1 MRPQKALSSSVG
13 SKFLIAFTG
22 LSLLLFLGAH
32 LGGNLLFLLG
42 PHAFNQYSHALI
54 SNPLIYLAEGGLL
67 AVFVSHIFKTTTRFA
82 LNRRARPNRYA
93 VKAWAKTKNPKS
105 RKSLSSTTMI
115 VTGTLTLLFVITHLV
130 TFKFGTY
137 YETSNGLRDLY
148 RLELEIFRRPAYVAF
163 YLVCMSVI
171 LFHLWHGVSS
181 AAQSFGVNSP
191 RWTPR
196 IVMLG
201 RVLSVLIAGGF
212 FLIPLYAFV
221 LAARIR

>member
-1 MRPQKALSSSVG
+1 MPPQKVLSSSLG

-22 LSLLLFLGAH
+22 LSLLLFLVAH

-42 PHAFNQYSHALI
+42 PDAFNAYSHTLI
-54 SNPLIYLAEGGLL
+54 SNPLIYVAEGGLL
-67 AVFVSHIFKTTTRFA
+67 AVFLVHVFKTTWSFA
-82 LNRRARPNRYA
+82 SNRGARPNRYA
-93 VKAWAKTKNPKS
+93 VRAWAKTKNPRS

-115 VTGTLTLLFVITHLV
+115 LTGTLTLLFVITHLV
-130 TFKFGTY
+130 TFKFGTH
-137 YETSNGLRDLY
+137 YETPGGLRDLY
-148 RLELEIFRRPAYVAF
+148 RLQLEVFSNPAYVAF

-191 RWTPR
+191 QWTPR
-196 IVMLG
+196 IVTLG

-212 FLIPLYAFV
+212 FIIPLYTFV
-221 LAARIR
+221 LAVRIR

>member
-1 MRPQKALSSSVG
+1 MRPHKALSSSVG

-22 LSLLLFLGAH
+22 LSLLLFLVAH

-42 PHAFNQYSHALI
+42 PDAFNQYSHKLI
-54 SNPLIYLAEGGLL
+54 SNPLIYVAEGGLL
-67 AVFVSHIFKTTTRFA
+67 AVFLVHVLKTTSRFA
-82 LNRRARPNRYA
+82 FNLAARRDRYA
-93 VKAWAKTKNPKS
+93 VRAWARTKNPKS

-115 VTGTLTLLFVITHLV
+115 LSGTLTLLFVITHLV
-130 TFKFGTY
+130 TFKFGSY

-148 RLELEIFRRPAYVAF
+148 RLELEVFQRPAYVAF

-201 RVLSVLIAGGF
+201 RVLAVLIAGGF

>member
-1 MRPQKALSSSVG
+1 MRPHKPLSSSVG

-22 LSLLLFLGAH
+22 LSLLLFLVAH

-42 PHAFNQYSHALI
+42 PDAFNQYSHKLI
-54 SNPLIYLAEGGLL
+54 SNPLIYVAEGGLL
-67 AVFVSHIFKTTTRFA
+67 AVFLVHVLKTTSRFA
-82 LNRRARPNRYA
+82 FNLAARPDRDA
-93 VKAWAKTKNPKS
+93 VRAWARTKNPKS

-115 VTGTLTLLFVITHLV
+115 LSGTLTLLFVITHLV
-130 TFKFGTY
+130 TFKFGRY

-148 RLELEIFRRPAYVAF
+148 RLELEVFQRPAYVAF

-191 RWTPR
+191 PWTPR
-196 IVMLG
+196 IVTLG

-212 FLIPLYAFV
+212 FIIPLYAFF
-221 LAARIR
+221 LAVRIR

>member
-1 MRPQKALSSSVG
+1 MRPHKALSSSVG

-22 LSLLLFLGAH
+22 LSLLLFLVAH

-42 PHAFNQYSHALI
+42 PDAFNQYSHKLI
-54 SNPLIYLAEGGLL
+54 SNPLIYVAEGGLL
-67 AVFVSHIFKTTTRFA
+67 AVFLVHVLKTTSRFA
-82 LNRRARPNRYA
+82 FNLAARRDRYA
-93 VKAWAKTKNPKS
+93 VRAWARTKNPKS

-115 VTGTLTLLFVITHLV
+115 LSGTLTLLFVITHLV
-130 TFKFGTY
+130 TFKFGSY

-148 RLELEIFRRPAYVAF
+148 RLELEVFQRPAYVAF

-191 RWTPR
+191 PWTPR
-196 IVMLG
+196 IVTLG

-212 FLIPLYAFV
+212 FIIPLYAFFLTV
-221 LAARIR
+221 RIR